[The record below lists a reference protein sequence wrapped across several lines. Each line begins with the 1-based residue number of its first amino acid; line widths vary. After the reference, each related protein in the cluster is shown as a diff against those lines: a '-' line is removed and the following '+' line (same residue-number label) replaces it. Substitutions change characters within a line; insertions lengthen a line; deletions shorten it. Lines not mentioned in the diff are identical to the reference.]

1 MNGEIPRKL
10 QGTTKKGSPHPS
22 VLPGDISLS
31 VSEIVCL
38 RNQNI
43 LMRIELFS

>member
-1 MNGEIPRKL
+1 MEKYLGNYRP
-10 QGTTKKGSPHPS
+10 TKKGSPHPS
-22 VLPGDISLS
+22 IPADIPLS

>member
-22 VLPGDISLS
+22 ILPADIPLSDYFSLMVDPLLQTTS
-31 VSEIVCL
+31 
-38 RNQNI
+38 
-43 LMRIELFS
+43 